1 MSDEIPI
8 RIKAK
13 EDRKN
18 PIKDTIK
25 FTKGIVEDTA
35 NMIFPEKEENTFP
48 QKGYEE
54 SLEYIRKNGKSRVE
68 FPVNSKSKETLT
80 NILSPDVLGSA
91 KGIIGT
97 AATVGL
103 IGSTLGKGLVL
114 AGAGALIGSI
124 IANNYDDITWVSTE
138 LVLLDEELVISGRF
152 TLHFDEIKYVG
163 IEKTETDELLVIT
176 LKDSALGCRTYNA
189 KALRT
194 AISEKMDKYYNK

>member
-8 RIKAK
+8 RIKPK
-13 EDRKN
+13 EEKKN
-18 PIKDTIK
+18 PIEDTIR

-35 NMIFPEKEENTFP
+35 SMIFPEKEVSTFP

-54 SLEYIRKNGKSRVE
+54 SLEYIRKHNKSRVE
-68 FPVNSKSKETLT
+68 FPVNSKSKETIT
-80 NILSPDVLGSA
+80 NILSSDVLGSA
-91 KGIIGT
+91 KGLIGT

-124 IANNYDDITWVSTE
+124 LAKNYEDITWVSTE

-163 IEKTETDELLVIT
+163 VEKTDTDELLVIT

-194 AISEKMDKYYNK
+194 AIDEKMDKYYNK

>member
-13 EDRKN
+13 EDKKN

-35 NMIFPEKEENTFP
+35 NMIFPEKEASTFP
-48 QKGYEE
+48 HKGYEE

-124 IANNYDDITWVSTE
+124 IAKNYEDITWVSTE

-176 LKDSALGCRTYNA
+176 LKDTALGCRTYNA

-194 AISEKMDKYYNK
+194 AIAEKMDKYYNK